1 MLILDEGIILIEPS
15 AVPDRSFG
23 VGDRRPPVDSSRKRV
38 TIIETGERFECR
50 TDESVLAGLARTGN
64 RGIPVGCRGGGC
76 GVCKI
81 HVISGEYVPQKMSA
95 DHVDATDLVHHRV
108 LACRISAASDLE
120 IRVLGKMANSV
131 QRLLGDVTNK

>member
-1 MLILDEGIILIEPS
+1 MKMQHAK
-15 AVPDRSFG
+15 AVGFDVRDSQSSGGSF
-23 VGDRRPPVDSSRKRV
+23 DKDV

-50 TDESVLAGLARTGN
+50 PAESLLAALARTGK

-81 HVISGEYVPQKMSA
+81 QVLSGEYVRQRMSA
-95 DHVDATDLVHHRV
+95 DHVDATDLAHHRV

-131 QRLLGDVTNK
+131 RRLVDEASK